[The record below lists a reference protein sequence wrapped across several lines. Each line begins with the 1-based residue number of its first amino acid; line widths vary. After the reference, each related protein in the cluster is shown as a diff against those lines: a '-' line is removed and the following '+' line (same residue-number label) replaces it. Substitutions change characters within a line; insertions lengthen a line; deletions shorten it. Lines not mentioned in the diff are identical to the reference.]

1 MIKRWNADNNGKS
14 QKPAKKVAGGEE
26 IRQKINLQFSVSISI
41 PFGGLRHWAW
51 EVTPKNALTKA
62 DNQILVM

>member
-26 IRQKINLQFSVSISI
+26 IRQKINLQFSVSI
-41 PFGGLRHWAW
+41 PFGGLRHWVW
-51 EVTPKNALTKA
+51 EITPKNALTKA
-62 DNQILVM
+62 DNRILVM